1 LNAIDGLAAAF
12 VLLTRLPMGRLARRP
27 APPAPWAFPLVGAV
41 VGLAAGLLLRLAE
54 FEKLPPLVA
63 AGWAVVAVL
72 LLTGA
77 LHEDGLA
84 DTADGFGGGRTA
96 ARKLEI
102 MRDSRIG
109 SFGTLALGGSLL
121 LRVAAMAALPA
132 GLAIPALVVTAAAAR
147 AAMLIPLLLLP
158 PARPDGLGAGMAAA
172 PRRASILGLLLA
184 VAAGLTLL
192 PVRSAL
198 LLLLAVGVGALLM
211 SALARRQIGGHTGDV
226 LGAVEQIGECL
237 GLTILAGA

>member
-1 LNAIDGLAAAF
+1 VNAIDGLAAAF
-12 VLLTRLPMGRLARRP
+12 VLLTRLPLGRLGHGS
-27 APPAPWAFPLVGAV
+27 APPAPWAFPLVGLV
-41 VGLAAGLLLRLAE
+41 VGLLAGLVLRLAE
-54 FEKLPPLVA
+54 FQKLPPLLA
-63 AGWAVVAVL
+63 AGWAVVALL

-84 DTADGFGGGRTA
+84 DTADGLGGGRTA

-109 SFGTLALGGSLL
+109 SFGALALGCSLL
-121 LRVAAMAALPA
+121 LRVVALAALPA
-132 GLAIPALVVTAAAAR
+132 GRVIPALVVTAAVAR

-158 PARPDGLGAGMAAA
+158 PARPDGLGAGMAVGSR
-172 PRRASILGLLLA
+172 PASILGLLLA
-184 VAAGLTLL
+184 AVGALALL
-192 PVRSAL
+192 PARPAL

-211 SALARRQIGGHTGDV
+211 SAFARRQIGGHTGDV

-237 GLTILAGA
+237 GLTILAAA

>member
-1 LNAIDGLAAAF
+1 M
-12 VLLTRLPMGRLARRP
+12 LLTRLPVGRAARRP
-27 APPAPWAFPLVGAV
+27 AAPAPWAFPLVGAV
-41 VGLAAGLLLRLAE
+41 VGLLAGLVLRLAE
-54 FEKLPPLVA
+54 FAKVPPLLA
-63 AGWAVVAVL
+63 AGWTVVALL

-109 SFGTLALGGSLL
+109 SFGALALGCSLL
-121 LRVAAMAALPA
+121 LRVAAIAALPA
-132 GLAIPALVVTAAAAR
+132 VLAVPSLVVTAAAAR
-147 AAMLIPLLLLP
+147 AAMLIPLLLLS

-172 PRRASILGLLLA
+172 PRGASILGLLLA
-184 VAAGLTLL
+184 VAAGLALL
-192 PVRSAL
+192 PARPAL

-211 SALARRQIGGHTGDV
+211 STLARRQIGGHTGDV

-237 GLTILAGA
+237 GLTILAAA

>member
-1 LNAIDGLAAAF
+1 VGAIDGLAAAF
-12 VLLTRLPMGRLARRP
+12 VLLTRLPMGRLAHGP
-27 APPAPWAFPLVGAV
+27 APPAPWAFPLVGGV
-41 VGLAAGLLLRLAE
+41 VGLLAGLVLRVAE
-54 FEKLPPLVA
+54 FEKLPPLLA
-63 AGWAVVAVL
+63 AGWAVVALL

-109 SFGTLALGGSLL
+109 SFGALALGCSLL
-121 LRVAAMAALPA
+121 MRVAAIAALPA
-132 GLAIPALVVTAAAAR
+132 GRALPALVVTAAVAR

-158 PARPDGLGAGMAAA
+158 PARPDGLGAGMAAVS
-172 PRRASILGLLLA
+172 RASLLLGLLLA
-184 VAAGLTLL
+184 AAAGLALL
-192 PVRSAL
+192 PARRAL

-211 SALARRQIGGHTGDV
+211 SAFARRQIGGHTGDV
-226 LGAVEQIGECL
+226 LGAVEQISECL
-237 GLTILAGA
+237 ALTILAAA